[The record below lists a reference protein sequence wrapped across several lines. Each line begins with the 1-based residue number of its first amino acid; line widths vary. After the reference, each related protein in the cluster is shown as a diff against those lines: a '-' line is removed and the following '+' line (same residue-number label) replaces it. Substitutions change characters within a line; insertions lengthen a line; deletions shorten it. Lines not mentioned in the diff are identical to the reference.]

1 MELNS
6 SQQEI
11 VEAARL
17 RRRAQN
23 LLSIQ
28 ELSQFLELSVRSIRR
43 LHAAGMGPPR
53 IRRSRRLMYP
63 VPRLLEW
70 LPTFGGLKMLSQDRA
85 ECPPRNPSEQA
96 VNQI

>member
-1 MELNS
+1 MHLDS

-11 VEAARL
+11 LETVRL

-23 LLSIQ
+23 LLSIE
-28 ELSQFLELSVRSIRR
+28 ELAQFLECSVRSIRR

-63 VPRLLEW
+63 VPSVLEW
-70 LPTFGGLKMLSQDRA
+70 LPTFIEIK
-85 ECPPRNPSEQA
+85 P
-96 VNQI
+96 

>member
-1 MELNS
+1 MHLDS

-11 VEAARL
+11 LETARL

-23 LLSIQ
+23 LLSIE
-28 ELSQFLELSVRSIRR
+28 ELAQFLESSVRSIRR

-63 VPRLLEW
+63 VPNLLEW
-70 LPTFGGLKMLSQDRA
+70 LPTYFEIKLHKSAKKDLGVSLGV
-85 ECPPRNPSEQA
+85 PPCTE
-96 VNQI
+96 